1 MPGKKG
7 YQHDEVSLV
16 ILDYNSWALTE
27 FVLGRTIC
35 YSFHDLQDKGIL
47 NVVSLI
53 PPPSPQHG
61 KLVFVFPSSSLGF
74 VKTPFALIMLLNSF
88 CMSCCR

>member
-16 ILDYNSWALTE
+16 ILDYNSWVLTE

-47 NVVSLI
+47 NVVSLMERNWEAH
-53 PPPSPQHG
+53 PLLPS
-61 KLVFVFPSSSLGF
+61 
-74 VKTPFALIMLLNSF
+74 MEN
-88 CMSCCR
+88 

>member
-27 FVLGRTIC
+27 FVLERTIC

-47 NVVSLI
+47 NVVSLMKRNWEAH
-53 PPPSPQHG
+53 PLLPSMENQF
-61 KLVFVFPSSSLGF
+61 LSFPVLH
-74 VKTPFALIMLLNSF
+74 
-88 CMSCCR
+88 